1 MGALDGKVALI
12 TGAAR
17 GQGAAEARLF
27 AERGAKVMMTDVLDE
42 EGAQVAAEIGDSA
55 AYMRLDVTSEQG
67 WKDVVAATVEKF
79 GKLNVLVNNAGIITP
94 AVEVHETSLEDYRKV
109 IEINQIGVFL
119 GMRASVESMKK
130 AGGGS
135 IVNIASIDGLIG
147 MYGASAYCA
156 SKFAVRGMTKVAA
169 LELGKYGIR
178 VNSLHPGGVKT
189 KILGDLGIS
198 EDQADGAFNSTPLGR
213 IAKSEEMATL
223 AAYLAS
229 DDASYSTG
237 SEFVADGGLT
247 AGFALEG

>member
-27 AERGAKVMMTDVLDE
+27 ASRGAKVMLCDVLDE

-55 AYMRLDVTSEQG
+55 AYMRLDVTNEQG
-67 WKDVVAATVEKF
+67 WKDVVKATIEKF

-94 AVEVHETSLEDYRKV
+94 VAEIQDTSLETFNKV
-109 IEINQIGVFL
+109 VAVNQTGVFL
-119 GMRASVESMKK
+119 GMREVVAAMKS

-135 IVNIASIDGLIG
+135 IVNISSIDGLIG
-147 MYGASAYCA
+147 MYGATAYCA
-156 SKFAVRGMTKVAA
+156 TKFAVRGMTKVAA

-178 VNSLHPGGVKT
+178 VNSLHPGGVLT
-189 KILGDLGIS
+189 KILDDTGMTP
-198 EDQADGAFNSTPLGR
+198 EQAEEAFKQIPLRR
-213 IAKSEEMATL
+213 IAQSEEMATL

>member
-27 AERGAKVMMTDVLDE
+27 VERGAKVMMTDVLDE
-42 EGAQVAAEIGDSA
+42 EGQQVAAELGDAA
-55 AYMRLDVTSEQG
+55 AYMRLDVTSEDG
-67 WKDVVAATVEKF
+67 WKDVVAATIEKF
-79 GKLNVLVNNAGIITP
+79 GKLNVLINNAGIITP
-94 AVEVHETSLEDYRKV
+94 VAELHQTSLATFQKV
-109 IEINQIGVFL
+109 TDVNQIGVFL
-119 GMRASVESMKK
+119 GMREVVEPMKK

-147 MYGASAYCA
+147 MYGAVAYCA

-169 LELGKYGIR
+169 IELGKYGIR

-189 KILGDLGIS
+189 KILDDTGMT
-198 EDQADGAFNSTPLGR
+198 EEQAEEAFKAIPLGR

-237 SEFVADGGLT
+237 SEFIADGGLT
-247 AGFALEG
+247 AGFALES

>member
-27 AERGAKVMMTDVLDE
+27 VERGAKVMMTDVLDD
-42 EGAQVAAEIGDSA
+42 EGQQVAAELGDAA
-55 AYMRLDVTSEQG
+55 AYMRLDVTSEDG
-67 WKDVVAATVEKF
+67 WKEVVAATVEKF
-79 GKLNVLVNNAGIITP
+79 GKLNVLINNAGIITP
-94 AVEVHETSLEDYRKV
+94 VAELHETSLATFQKV
-109 IEINQIGVFL
+109 TDVNQTGVFL
-119 GMRASVESMKK
+119 GMREVVEPMKK

-147 MYGASAYCA
+147 MYGAVAYCA

-169 LELGKYGIR
+169 IELGKYGIR

-189 KILGDLGIS
+189 KILDDTGMT
-198 EDQADGAFNSTPLGR
+198 EAQAEEAFKAIPLGR

-237 SEFVADGGLT
+237 SEFIADGGLT